1 MNQNQ
6 YSDDLAHIRS
16 MMERSSRFL
25 SLSGWAGIIPG
36 LLALTGLASAVW
48 LINQAKLTST
58 YDSSIDRNNP
68 LVLQLGLVALV
79 VLILS
84 IFASWYTCMRK
95 ARLDKQSTWTPAI
108 RNMLVYFS
116 IPLLAG
122 AIIVGWIYHQEQWEL
137 LSLVLL
143 SFYGLA
149 LVQVSQ
155 FTLRSVFWMGIFEIA
170 LSIPAGI
177 TGWDLPVLAIGF
189 GFTHI
194 VYGIMMLPLNPA
206 STPPS
211 EDDVASF
218 GERSPLSTSPEG
230 D

>member
-1 MNQNQ
+1 MTKNQ

-36 LLALTGLASAVW
+36 LLALAGLATAVW
-48 LINQAKLTST
+48 LIQQAKINGG
-58 YDSSIDRNNP
+58 YEKGIEHGHA
-68 LVLQLGLVALV
+68 LVTQLGIVALM
-79 VLILS
+79 VLALS

-95 ARLDKQSTWTPAI
+95 ARLDNQSTWTPAI
-108 RNMLVYFS
+108 RNMLLHFA
-116 IPLLAG
+116 IPLMAG
-122 AIIVGWIYHQEQWEL
+122 AIIVGWIYQKEQWEL
-137 LSLVLL
+137 LSPVLL

-149 LVQVSQ
+149 LVLVSQ

-189 GFTHI
+189 GITHI
-194 VYGIMMLPLNPA
+194 VYGIMMFNKPRA
-206 STPPS
+206 
-211 EDDVASF
+211 
-218 GERSPLSTSPEG
+218 
-230 D
+230 

>member
-36 LLALTGLASAVW
+36 MLALAGLATAVW
-48 LINQAKLTST
+48 LIQQAKLSGSYETG
-58 YDSSIDRNNP
+58 IDHGHA
-68 LVLQLGLVALV
+68 LVTQLGIIALM
-79 VLILS
+79 VLALS

-95 ARLDKQSTWTPAI
+95 ARLEHQSTWTPAI
-108 RNMLVYFS
+108 RNMLLHFG

-122 AIIVGWIYHQEQWEL
+122 AIIVGWIYQKEQWEL
-137 LSLVLL
+137 LSPVLL

-149 LVQVSQ
+149 LVLVSQ

-177 TGWDLPVLAIGF
+177 TGLDLPVLAIGF

-194 VYGIMMLPLNPA
+194 VYGIMMFNKPRA
-206 STPPS
+206 
-211 EDDVASF
+211 
-218 GERSPLSTSPEG
+218 
-230 D
+230 

>member
-1 MNQNQ
+1 MTKNQ

-36 LLALTGLASAVW
+36 LLALAGLATAGW
-48 LINQAKLTST
+48 FIDLAILTGDYTTGINKHS
-58 YDSSIDRNNP
+58 P
-68 LVLQLGLVALV
+68 LVMQLGTIAVV
-79 VLILS
+79 VLALS
-84 IFASWYTCMRK
+84 IFTSWFMCMRK

-108 RNMLVYFS
+108 RNMLLHFA

-122 AIIVGWIYHQEQWEL
+122 AVIVGWIYQKEQWEL
-137 LSLVLL
+137 LSPVLL

-149 LVQVSQ
+149 LVLVSQ

-194 VYGIMMLPLNPA
+194 VYGIMMLPLNPTSA
-206 STPPS
+206 
-211 EDDVASF
+211 
-218 GERSPLSTSPEG
+218 PLSTSPEG

>member
-1 MNQNQ
+1 MTQNQ

-36 LLALTGLASAVW
+36 ILALAGLAIAVW
-48 LINQAKLTST
+48 LIQQAKLTDG
-58 YDSSIDRNNP
+58 YNADIEPGHP
-68 LVLQLGLVALV
+68 LVVQLGIVALM
-79 VLILS
+79 VLALS
-84 IFASWYTCMRK
+84 IFASWYMCMRK

-108 RNMLVYFS
+108 RNMLLHFA

-122 AIIVGWIYHQEQWEL
+122 AIIVGWIYQKEQWEL
-137 LSLVLL
+137 LSPVLL

-149 LVQVSQ
+149 LVLVSQ

-170 LSIPAGI
+170 LSIPAGV

-194 VYGIMMLPLNPA
+194 VYGIMMLPLNPLKG
-206 STPPS
+206 TYK
-211 EDDVASF
+211 D
-218 GERSPLSTSPEG
+218 
-230 D
+230 

>member
-1 MNQNQ
+1 MTQNQ

-36 LLALTGLASAVW
+36 LLALAGLAIAVW
-48 LINQAKLTST
+48 LIQQAKLSGDYTAG
-58 YDSSIDRNNP
+58 IDHGHA
-68 LVLQLGLVALV
+68 LVTQLGVIALM
-79 VLILS
+79 VLTLS
-84 IFASWYTCMRK
+84 IFASWYMCMRK

-108 RNMLVYFS
+108 RNMLLHFA

-122 AIIVGWIYHQEQWEL
+122 AIIVGWIYQKEQWEL
-137 LSLVLL
+137 LSPVLL

-149 LVQVSQ
+149 LVLVSQ

-177 TGWDLPVLAIGF
+177 TGWDIPVLAIGF

-194 VYGIMMLPLNPA
+194 VYGIMMFNNPKA
-206 STPPS
+206 
-211 EDDVASF
+211 
-218 GERSPLSTSPEG
+218 
-230 D
+230 

>member
-1 MNQNQ
+1 MSQNQ
-6 YSDDLAHIRS
+6 YSDDIAHIRS

-36 LLALTGLASAVW
+36 LLALVGLATVVW
-48 LINQAKLTST
+48 LIQQTKLTVG
-58 YDSSIDRNNP
+58 YEAGIENDHP
-68 LVLQLGLVALV
+68 LIMQLGIVAIV
-79 VLILS
+79 VLALS

-108 RNMLVYFS
+108 RNMLLHFA

-122 AIIVGWIYHQEQWEL
+122 AIIVSWIYQKEQWEL
-137 LSLVLL
+137 LSPVLL

-149 LVQVSQ
+149 LVMVSQ

-170 LSIPAGI
+170 LSIPAGM

-194 VYGIMMLPLNPA
+194 VYGIMMLPLNPLKG
-206 STPPS
+206 TKK
-211 EDDVASF
+211 D
-218 GERSPLSTSPEG
+218 
-230 D
+230 